1 MGYAPCEVD
10 GWADRR
16 RASGPVG
23 PDAGAAPA
31 SCSPDGWHAVY
42 IALDEAGRWQ
52 VFDAS
57 AAGLVLVET
66 LTGHDDLVSQ
76 AQALA
81 LDYAREQAAYRAGRR
96 DSCPLPRPQMVTAT
110 PRAA

>member
-1 MGYAPCEVD
+1 MLIAGEPPDPSDLTRVCAGY
-10 GWADRR
+10 R
-16 RASGPVG
+16 
-23 PDAGAAPA
+23 
-31 SCSPDGWHAVY
+31 SPDGWHAVY

-52 VFDAS
+52 IFDAS

-76 AQALA
+76 AEALA